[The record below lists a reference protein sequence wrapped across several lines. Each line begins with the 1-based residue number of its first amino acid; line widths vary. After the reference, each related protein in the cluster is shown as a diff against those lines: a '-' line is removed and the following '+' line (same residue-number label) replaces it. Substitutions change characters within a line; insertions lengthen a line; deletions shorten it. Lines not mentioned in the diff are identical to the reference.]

1 MPQDLVWD
9 QMEILFGRVVTGTN
23 AHKKRNRAVKDLKLL
38 GAGEDTIRYAY
49 EQYLAR
55 FSGAICTDIA
65 LATHYPLLVDAELP
79 PPTRRYGR
87 GVTAQELGD
96 QVRREVM
103 TNGTHPGQSTHDDP
117 ARGLPR
123 GGG

>member
-9 QMEILFGRVVTGTN
+9 QMEVLFGRVVTGTN

-38 GAGEDTIRYAY
+38 HADEDTIRYAY

-65 LATHYPLLVDAELP
+65 LATHYPLLVDAEVPAP
-79 PPTRRYGR
+79 PRRFGR
-87 GVTAQELGD
+87 GVTAAELGN
-96 QVRREVM
+96 QVRKEM
-103 TNGTHPGQSTHDDP
+103 TNGTYPGQSTCDDSS
-117 ARGLPR
+117 RGLP
-123 GGG
+123 GGGG